1 MDQINSMTNQ
11 NVAMQ
16 GQQQNSD
23 LEKAMMKERA
33 EEFMS
38 LDATQNR
45 IRSILG
51 KGQRFNVNIDEVR
64 KFDPKLSEYIAK
76 HPIEAIKFFED
87 QLIEARGEVK
97 LKGNVE
103 RAAAEMPGIV
113 EHRFNQ
119 LQEIEAILNY
129 LNIEL
134 RRLRSSFFKK
144 YLENY
149 QRALSSR
156 DVEKYVDGE
165 ADVVDYEKIIN
176 EFALLRNKWLGLLKG
191 LDQKQWQIT
200 NVVKL
205 RVAGME
211 DASL

>member
-23 LEKAMMKERA
+23 LEKAQMKERA
-33 EEFMS
+33 EDFMN

-87 QLIEARGEVK
+87 SLNTHVRGM
-97 LKGNVE
+97 VE
-103 RAAAEMPGIV
+103 DSG
-113 EHRFNQ
+113 
-119 LQEIEAILNY
+119 
-129 LNIEL
+129 
-134 RRLRSSFFKK
+134 K
-144 YLENY
+144 
-149 QRALSSR
+149 
-156 DVEKYVDGE
+156 
-165 ADVVDYEKIIN
+165 
-176 EFALLRNKWLGLLKG
+176 
-191 LDQKQWQIT
+191 
-200 NVVKL
+200 
-205 RVAGME
+205 
-211 DASL
+211 

>member
-1 MDQINSMTNQ
+1 MGYYSEVARDIN
-11 NVAMQ
+11 
-16 GQQQNSD
+16 
-23 LEKAMMKERA
+23 K
-33 EEFMS
+33 
-38 LDATQNR
+38 
-45 IRSILG
+45 I
-51 KGQRFNVNIDEVR
+51 
-64 KFDPKLSEYIAK
+64 P
-76 HPIEAIKFFED
+76 EAIKFFED

-97 LKGNVE
+97 LKVNVE